1 MISVVAVKTYGAAT
15 MRVRVSAATLER
27 ALERAG
33 EGARVLL
40 PAGDWIVVGRPEA
53 AGRALSRGTAEPA
66 VAA

>member
-1 MISVVAVKTYGAAT
+1 MISVVAVKTYGAA
-15 MRVRVSAATLER
+15 RVRARVSAPTLEG

-40 PAGDWIVVGRPEA
+40 PAGNWIVVGGPEPAGEALPREA
-53 AGRALSRGTAEPA
+53 AGRA